1 MTEFALVLPVFA
13 LLLFGILQLGVTFK
27 NYLTLTEAARDG
39 ARKGAVARHLSGDP
53 VANTTAEVRR
63 AATGFDPS
71 KLEITVSSTWEKDSQ
86 VRVTAKY
93 PYEISLMGLVVK
105 SGDLTSSATDR
116 VE

>member
-1 MTEFALVLPVFA
+1 MTEFVLVLPVFA

-39 ARKGAVARHLSGDP
+39 ARKGAVALHLTGDP
-53 VANTTAEVRR
+53 VANTTAEVKR
-63 AATGFDPS
+63 AATGFDTS
-71 KLEITVSSTWEKDSQ
+71 KLDITVTSPWVKDSE
-86 VRVTAKY
+86 VKVTVKY
-93 PYEISLMGLVVK
+93 PYEISLLGLVVK